1 VRFNST
7 FALDNLKTD
16 GNFVVQSGRGCVI
29 TCVEEI
35 DYLPGICVLAVA
47 IEFSINGASAGMLS
61 IFCVQGSKILGSMDF
76 CERITCCR
84 YIPKEACKRCVLR
97 NFQGTVAIGTDQ
109 GKLFLIDLMI
119 PRNAQGE
126 LEVESP

>member
-1 VRFNST
+1 M
-7 FALDNLKTD
+7 
-16 GNFVVQSGRGCVI
+16 NFWNCSGRGCVI

-35 DYLPGICVLAVA
+35 DYLPGLCILAVA

-84 YIPKEACKRCVLR
+84 YIPTDCCERSVLR
-97 NFQGTVAIGTDQ
+97 DFKGTIAIGTDQ
-109 GKLFLIDLMI
+109 GKLFLIDLKI
-119 PRNAQGE
+119 PKNYQGG
-126 LEVESP
+126 LEFKFQ